1 MSVELSETGTREGRN
16 GKERIMGLF
25 STIGGFAA
33 GYIVGARRRPAP
45 SSPQTGALVVP
56 PVDTRRVSEIMTASP
71 KTLPSN
77 AMLID
82 AAKMMAADDIGDVI
96 VTDPSSNAVSGIIT
110 DRDIV
115 IRAIA
120 KGLDPATSPIEGS
133 YSPTATV
140 VAPHD
145 LVQEA
150 SFLMRDEEV
159 RRLPVVEE
167 GRAVG
172 IVSLGDLAAE
182 TEQGTV
188 LASMNEAPPD
198 H

>member
-1 MSVELSETGTREGRN
+1 
-16 GKERIMGLF
+16 MGLF

-33 GYIVGARRRPAP
+33 GYVVGTRRRASGSSRTQAGFPA
-45 SSPQTGALVVP
+45 
-56 PVDTRRVSEIMTASP
+56 VDTRRISEIMTPSP
-71 KTLPSN
+71 KTLPSD
-77 AMLID
+77 ASLSA
-82 AAKMMAADDIGDVI
+82 AAKMMASNDIGDVI
-96 VTDPSSNAVSGIIT
+96 VTDPVSDAVIGIIT

-120 KGLDPATSPIEGS
+120 EGLDPASTPIDAS
-133 YSPTATV
+133 FSSNAAV
-140 VAPHD
+140 VAPND

-150 SFLMRDEEV
+150 SFIMRDADV
-159 RRLPVVEE
+159 RRVPVVEQ

>member
-1 MSVELSETGTREGRN
+1 
-16 GKERIMGLF
+16 MGLF

-33 GYIVGARRRPAP
+33 GYIVGARRRPSP
-45 SSPQTGALVVP
+45 SSKTGALAVP
-56 PVDTRRVSEIMTASP
+56 PVDTRRVSEIMTTSP

-77 AMLID
+77 AMLSD
-82 AAKMMAADDIGDVI
+82 AAKMMADDDIGDVI
-96 VTDPSSNAVSGIIT
+96 VTDPSSSAVIGIIT

-120 KGLDPATSPIEGS
+120 KGLDPASTPIDAS
-133 YSPTATV
+133 FSPTAAV

-159 RRLPVVEE
+159 RRLPVMEE

-188 LASMNEAPPD
+188 LASLNEAPPD

>member
-1 MSVELSETGTREGRN
+1 
-16 GKERIMGLF
+16 MGLF
-25 STIGGFAA
+25 STISSFAA
-33 GYIVGARRRPAP
+33 GYLVGTRRRTSANPA
-45 SSPQTGALVVP
+45 TAMP
-56 PVDTRRVSEIMTASP
+56 PLDTRRVSEIMTSSP
-71 KTLPSN
+71 KTLPSD
-77 AMLID
+77 ATLTA
-82 AAKMMAADDIGDVI
+82 AAKIMATEDIGDVI
-96 VTDPSSNAVSGIIT
+96 VTDPASNGVIGIIT

-120 KGLDPATSPIEGS
+120 KDLDPASTSIDTS
-133 YSPTATV
+133 FSPNA
-140 VAPHD
+140 ASLSPHD

-150 SFLMRDEEV
+150 SFAMRDADV

-188 LASMNEAPPD
+188 LASMTEAPPD

>member
-1 MSVELSETGTREGRN
+1 
-16 GKERIMGLF
+16 MGLF
-25 STIGGFAA
+25 STVGGFAA
-33 GYIVGARRRPAP
+33 GYLVGARRRTSANPRR
-45 SSPQTGALVVP
+45 SRNGVP
-56 PVDTRRVSEIMTASP
+56 PLDTRRVSEIMTHAP
-71 KTLPSN
+71 KTLPSD
-77 AMLID
+77 AMLSA
-82 AAKMMAADDIGDVI
+82 AAKIMADDAIGDVI
-96 VTDPSSNAVSGIIT
+96 VTDPSSSAVIGIIT

-115 IRAIA
+115 IRAIS
-120 KGLDPATSPIEGS
+120 KGMDPLSTTIEAS
-133 YSPTATV
+133 FSPTTAV

-150 SFLMRDEEV
+150 SFLMRDADV

-172 IVSLGDLAAE
+172 IVSLGDLAAA

>member
-1 MSVELSETGTREGRN
+1 
-16 GKERIMGLF
+16 MGLF

-33 GYIVGARRRPAP
+33 GYIVGARRRPSP
-45 SSPQTGALVVP
+45 SSPQTGALAVP

-82 AAKMMAADDIGDVI
+82 AAKMMADDDIGDVI

-120 KGLDPATSPIEGS
+120 KVWTRPRARSKVPTPRPRPSSPL
-133 YSPTATV
+133 TTWC
-140 VAPHD
+140 
-145 LVQEA
+145 
-150 SFLMRDEEV
+150 
-159 RRLPVVEE
+159 RRH
-167 GRAVG
+167 R
-172 IVSLGDLAAE
+172 S
-182 TEQGTV
+182 
-188 LASMNEAPPD
+188 
-198 H
+198 

>member
-1 MSVELSETGTREGRN
+1 ME
-16 GKERIMGLF
+16 
-25 STIGGFAA
+25 
-33 GYIVGARRRPAP
+33 
-45 SSPQTGALVVP
+45 
-56 PVDTRRVSEIMTASP
+56 
-71 KTLPSN
+71 
-77 AMLID
+77 
-82 AAKMMAADDIGDVI
+82 ADDIGDVI
-96 VTDPSSNAVSGIIT
+96 VTDPASNAVIGIIT

-120 KGLDPATSPIEGS
+120 KDLDPASTPIDSSFSPNAASIS
-133 YSPTATV
+133 
-140 VAPHD
+140 PHD

-150 SFLMRDEEV
+150 SFAMRDADV

-188 LASMNEAPPD
+188 LASMTDAPPD

>member
-1 MSVELSETGTREGRN
+1 
-16 GKERIMGLF
+16 MGLF
-25 STIGGFAA
+25 STIGSFAA
-33 GYIVGARRRPAP
+33 GYLVGARRRAPVSPA
-45 SSPQTGALVVP
+45 TALP
-56 PVDTRRVSEIMTASP
+56 LFDTRRVSEIMTSSP
-71 KTLPSN
+71 KTLPSD
-77 AMLID
+77 ATLSA
-82 AAKMMAADDIGDVI
+82 AAKIMEADDIGDVI
-96 VTDPSSNAVSGIIT
+96 VTDPASNAVIGIIT

-120 KGLDPATSPIEGS
+120 KDLDPASTPIDASFSPYAASIS
-133 YSPTATV
+133 
-140 VAPHD
+140 PHD

-150 SFLMRDEEV
+150 SFAMRDADV
-159 RRLPVVEE
+159 RRLPVIEE

-188 LASMNEAPPD
+188 LASMTDAPPD

>member
-1 MSVELSETGTREGRN
+1 
-16 GKERIMGLF
+16 MGLF
-25 STIGGFAA
+25 STIGSFAA
-33 GYIVGARRRPAP
+33 GYIVGARRR
-45 SSPQTGALVVP
+45 SSASSTRMGAGTVP

-77 AMLID
+77 ATLSD
-82 AAKMMAADDIGDVI
+82 AATIMSTDDIGDVI
-96 VTDPSSNAVSGIIT
+96 VTDPSSNDVVGIIT

-120 KGLDPATSPIEGS
+120 RGLDPASTAIDACF
-133 YSPTATV
+133 SPTSAV

-150 SFLMRDEEV
+150 SFLMRDQEV
-159 RRLPVVEE
+159 RRVPVVEE

-188 LASMNEAPPD
+188 LASMTEAPPD